1 MDFLI
6 RFSQVHESFRK
17 PEIEALAHLFNVDF
31 EWLYYSEYVGSHSP
45 YLVPAVFLALSP
57 LFCLSTSLFS
67 STRPQHPNPLPL
79 THSLPFPS
87 SASLPPQQPQP

>member
-17 PEIEALAHLFNVDF
+17 PEIEALAHLFNIDF

-57 LFCLSTSLFS
+57 LIS
-67 STRPQHPNPLPL
+67 SSRPQHPNPLPL

-87 SASLPPQQPQP
+87 SASIPPQQPQP